1 MVLPIDLSSRPSETS
16 GGIFSSSKLSLAQVI
31 FCNLSG
37 FLHSACAMVG
47 MTSSGTFLVFVETSS
62 VLSGAERHI
71 GRSLR
76 FRWWVV
82 PFIRTDYICNVTSP
96 WPGLDGGR
104 LPPLHGVVPFIHTG
118 YIRNVPRNGT

>member
-1 MVLPIDLSSRPSETS
+1 MQGTAYVPFRCVAIITRVNETKPPPDYVIPSERS
-16 GGIFSSSKLSLAQVI
+16 ESR
-31 FCNLSG
+31 NLPEWQILPCVGTFLTRGG

-76 FRWWVV
+76 FH
-82 PFIRTDYICNVTSP
+82 PAALFL
-96 WPGLDGGR
+96 GKL
-104 LPPLHGVVPFIHTG
+104 
-118 YIRNVPRNGT
+118 